1 TVMSRA
7 VTNRAGFTTAMGL
20 VIEREIMV
28 RLKSKAFMISTILSI
43 VILGVLVGVSGALP
57 SLFSSTDRV
66 AVTSASAQAVAGID
80 DIEPVDVD
88 DANEARALVTAEEV
102 EAAVVES
109 PDSPTGLAVLSLR
122 SAPES
127 LIASLSLTPEVE
139 LLDPD
144 APDPTLT
151 SFIGLGLGLVF
162 FMAAMTFGNTIA
174 SSVVEEK
181 QSRIVEIL
189 LASTSARV
197 LMFGKVIACTILA
210 FAQIGPTAVA
220 VLTGAAISG
229 NDLVLG
235 KVAEPIACAVT
246 AFAQLGLTAVAVM
259 TGAAIGGT
267 DVVLGKVAGSIAWF
281 VPLFVV
287 GFVMVAALYA
297 AAASMVSRPED
308 LASTSMPIMM
318 LIFLPYMGVII
329 FSSNEA
335 VMAVLSYIPFSAAV
349 AVPMRVFLGTIEW
362 WEPLV
367 SLAVL
372 MLTTLLALL
381 LATRIFEGSILRS
394 GPKLSWGQA
403 LKSSS

>member
-1 TVMSRA
+1 MSA
-7 VTNRAGFTTAMGL
+7 TDTTSTDSAHTTQTGANRAGFTTAIGL

-28 RLKSKAFMISTILSI
+28 RLKSKAFMVSTILSI
-43 VILGVLVGVSGALP
+43 VLFGVLVGVSGALP
-57 SLFSSTDRV
+57 SLFSSTDKV
-66 AVTSASAQAVAGID
+66 AVTSAGAKAIEGID
-80 DIEPVDVD
+80 GIEPVAVDDVD
-88 DANEARALVTAEEV
+88 EAKALINSEEV
-102 EAAVVES
+102 ESAVVES
-109 PDSPTGLAVLSLR
+109 EDSPTGVAVLSLR

-127 LIASLSLTPEVE
+127 LIGALSLTPEVE

-144 APDPTLT
+144 APDPALT
-151 SFIGLGLGLVF
+151 YFIGLGLGLVF

-210 FAQIGPTAVA
+210 FAQIGLTAIA
-220 VLTGAAISG
+220 VLAGAAISG

-235 KVAEPIACAVT
+235 KVAEPIA
-246 AFAQLGLTAVAVM
+246 
-259 TGAAIGGT
+259 
-267 DVVLGKVAGSIAWF
+267 WF
-281 VPLFVV
+281 VPLFIV

-297 AAASMVSRPED
+297 AAASMVSRTED
-308 LASTSMPIMM
+308 LPSTSTPIMM

-329 FSSNEA
+329 FSSNET

-349 AVPMRVFLGTIEW
+349 AVPMRVFLGTIAW

-367 SLAVL
+367 SLL
-372 MLTTLLALL
+372 ILIITTLLALL
-381 LATRIFEGSILRS
+381 LATRIFERSILKS
-394 GPKLSWGQA
+394 GPKLTWGQA
-403 LKSSS
+403 LKK

>member
-1 TVMSRA
+1 MSTTDTTTAADSTRKA
-7 VTNRAGFTTAMGL
+7 PVSTKRAGFTTAIGL

-28 RLKSKAFMISTILSI
+28 RLKSKAFMVSTILSI
-43 VILGVLVGVSGALP
+43 VLFGVLVGVSGALP
-57 SLFSSTDRV
+57 SLFSSTDKV
-66 AVTSASAQAVAGID
+66 AVTSAGAKAVEGID
-80 DIEPVDVD
+80 DIETVQVADVD
-88 DANEARALVTAEEV
+88 EAKALITSEEV
-102 EAAVVES
+102 ESAVVES
-109 PDSPTGLAVLSLR
+109 EDSPTGVAVLSLR

-127 LIASLSLTPEVE
+127 LIGALSLTPEVE

-144 APDPTLT
+144 APDPALT
-151 SFIGLGLGLVF
+151 YFIGLGLGLVF

-210 FAQIGPTAVA
+210 FAQIGLTAIA
-220 VLTGAAISG
+220 VLAGAAISG

-235 KVAEPIACAVT
+235 KVAEPIA
-246 AFAQLGLTAVAVM
+246 
-259 TGAAIGGT
+259 
-267 DVVLGKVAGSIAWF
+267 WF
-281 VPLFVV
+281 IPLFIV

-297 AAASMVSRPED
+297 AAASMVSRTED
-308 LASTSMPIMM
+308 LPSTSTPIMM

-329 FSSNEA
+329 FSSNET

-349 AVPMRVFLGTIEW
+349 AVPMRVFLGTIAW

-367 SLAVL
+367 SLL
-372 MLTTLLALL
+372 ILIITTLLALL
-381 LATRIFEGSILRS
+381 LATRIFERSILKS
-394 GPKLSWGQA
+394 GPKLTWGQA
-403 LKSSS
+403 LKQ

>member
-1 TVMSRA
+1 MSTTVTDSA
-7 VTNRAGFTTAMGL
+7 TTDSLNSGSARAGFATAIGL

-28 RLKSKAFMISTILSI
+28 RLKSKAFMVSTILSI
-43 VILGVLVGVSGALP
+43 VLFGVLVGVSGSLP
-57 SLFSSTDRV
+57 TLFSSTDKV
-66 AVTSASAQAVAGID
+66 AVTSAGAKAVEDID
-80 DIEPVDVD
+80 DIEPVAVD
-88 DANEARALVTAEEV
+88 DVAEAKALITSEEV
-102 EAAVVES
+102 ESAVVES
-109 PDSPTGLAVLSLR
+109 TDSPTGVAVLSLR

-127 LIASLSLTPEVE
+127 LIGALSLTPEVE

-144 APDPTLT
+144 APDPALT
-151 SFIGLGLGLVF
+151 YFIGLGLGLVF

-210 FAQIGPTAVA
+210 FAQIGLTAVA
-220 VLTGAAISG
+220 VLAGAAISG

-235 KVAEPIACAVT
+235 KVAEPIA
-246 AFAQLGLTAVAVM
+246 
-259 TGAAIGGT
+259 
-267 DVVLGKVAGSIAWF
+267 WF
-281 VPLFVV
+281 VPLFIV
-287 GFVMVAALYA
+287 GFVMVAARYA
-297 AAASMVSRPED
+297 AAASMVSRTED
-308 LASTSMPIMM
+308 LPSTSTPIMM

-329 FSSNEA
+329 FSSNET

-367 SLAVL
+367 SLL
-372 MLTTLLALL
+372 ILIGTTLLALL
-381 LATRIFEGSILRS
+381 LATRIFERSILKS
-394 GPKLSWGQA
+394 GPKLTWGQA
-403 LKSSS
+403 LKR

>member
-1 TVMSRA
+1 MSA
-7 VTNRAGFTTAMGL
+7 TDTTSTDSAHTTQTGANRAGFTTAIGL

-28 RLKSKAFMISTILSI
+28 RLKSKAFMVSTILSI
-43 VILGVLVGVSGALP
+43 VLFGVLVGVSGALP
-57 SLFSSTDRV
+57 SLFSSTDKV
-66 AVTSASAQAVAGID
+66 AVTSAGAKAIEGID
-80 DIEPVDVD
+80 GIEPVAVDDVD
-88 DANEARALVTAEEV
+88 EAKALINSEEV
-102 EAAVVES
+102 ESAVVES
-109 PDSPTGLAVLSLR
+109 EDSPTGVAVLSLR

-127 LIASLSLTPEVE
+127 LIGALSLTPEVE

-144 APDPTLT
+144 APDPALT
-151 SFIGLGLGLVF
+151 YFIGLGLGLVF

-210 FAQIGPTAVA
+210 FAQIGLTAIA
-220 VLTGAAISG
+220 VLAGAAISG
-229 NDLVLG
+229 NDMVLG
-235 KVAEPIACAVT
+235 KVAEPIA
-246 AFAQLGLTAVAVM
+246 
-259 TGAAIGGT
+259 
-267 DVVLGKVAGSIAWF
+267 WF
-281 VPLFVV
+281 VPLFIV

-297 AAASMVSRPED
+297 AAASMVSRTED
-308 LASTSMPIMM
+308 LPSTSTPIMM

-329 FSSNEA
+329 FSSNET

-349 AVPMRVFLGTIEW
+349 AVPMRVFLGTIAW

-367 SLAVL
+367 SLLILIV
-372 MLTTLLALL
+372 TTLLALL
-381 LATRIFEGSILRS
+381 LATRIFERSILKS

-403 LKSSS
+403 LKR

>member
-1 TVMSRA
+1 MSTTDTTTAADSTRKA
-7 VTNRAGFTTAMGL
+7 PVSTKRAGFTTAIGL

-28 RLKSKAFMISTILSI
+28 RLKSKAFMVSTILSI
-43 VILGVLVGVSGALP
+43 VLFGVLVGVSGALP
-57 SLFSSTDRV
+57 SLFSSTDKV
-66 AVTSASAQAVAGID
+66 AVTSAGAKAVEGID
-80 DIEPVDVD
+80 DIETVQVADVD
-88 DANEARALVTAEEV
+88 EANALITSEEV

-109 PDSPTGLAVLSLR
+109 EDSPTGVAVLSLR

-127 LIASLSLTPEVE
+127 LIGALSLTPEVE

-144 APDPTLT
+144 APDPALT
-151 SFIGLGLGLVF
+151 YFIGLGLGLVF

-210 FAQIGPTAVA
+210 FAQIGLTAIA
-220 VLTGAAISG
+220 VLAGAAISG

-235 KVAEPIACAVT
+235 KVAEPIA
-246 AFAQLGLTAVAVM
+246 
-259 TGAAIGGT
+259 
-267 DVVLGKVAGSIAWF
+267 WF
-281 VPLFVV
+281 VPLFIV

-297 AAASMVSRPED
+297 AAASMVSRTED
-308 LASTSMPIMM
+308 LPSTSTPIMM

-329 FSSNEA
+329 FSSNET

-349 AVPMRVFLGTIEW
+349 AVPMRVFLGTIAW

-367 SLAVL
+367 SLL
-372 MLTTLLALL
+372 ILIITTLLALL
-381 LATRIFEGSILRS
+381 LATRIFERSILKS
-394 GPKLSWGQA
+394 GPKLTWGQA
-403 LKSSS
+403 LKK

>member
-1 TVMSRA
+1 MSTTDTTTAADSTRKA
-7 VTNRAGFTTAMGL
+7 PVSTKRAGFTTAIGL

-28 RLKSKAFMISTILSI
+28 RLKSKAFMVSTILSI
-43 VILGVLVGVSGALP
+43 VLFGVLVGVSGALP
-57 SLFSSTDRV
+57 SLFSSTDKV
-66 AVTSASAQAVAGID
+66 AVTSAGAKAVEGID
-80 DIEPVDVD
+80 DIETVQVADVD
-88 DANEARALVTAEEV
+88 EAKALITSEEV
-102 EAAVVES
+102 ESAVVES
-109 PDSPTGLAVLSLR
+109 EDSPTGVAVLSLR

-127 LIASLSLTPEVE
+127 LIGELSLTPEVE

-144 APDPTLT
+144 APDPALT
-151 SFIGLGLGLVF
+151 YFIGLGLGLVF

-210 FAQIGPTAVA
+210 FAQIGLTAIA
-220 VLTGAAISG
+220 VLAGAAISG

-235 KVAEPIACAVT
+235 KVAEPIA
-246 AFAQLGLTAVAVM
+246 
-259 TGAAIGGT
+259 
-267 DVVLGKVAGSIAWF
+267 WF
-281 VPLFVV
+281 VPLFIV

-297 AAASMVSRPED
+297 AAASMVSRTED
-308 LASTSMPIMM
+308 LPSTSTPIMM

-329 FSSNEA
+329 FSSNET

-349 AVPMRVFLGTIEW
+349 AVPMRVFLGTIAW

-367 SLAVL
+367 SLL
-372 MLTTLLALL
+372 ILIITTLLALL
-381 LATRIFEGSILRS
+381 LATRIFERSILKS
-394 GPKLSWGQA
+394 GPKLTWGQA
-403 LKSSS
+403 LKQ

>member
-1 TVMSRA
+1 MSTTDTTTAADSTRKA
-7 VTNRAGFTTAMGL
+7 PVSTKRAGFTTAIGL

-28 RLKSKAFMISTILSI
+28 RLKSKAFMVSTILSI
-43 VILGVLVGVSGALP
+43 VLFGVLVGVSGALP
-57 SLFSSTDRV
+57 SLFSSTDKV
-66 AVTSASAQAVAGID
+66 AVTSAGAKAVEGID
-80 DIEPVDVD
+80 DIETVQVADVD
-88 DANEARALVTAEEV
+88 EAKSLITSEEV
-102 EAAVVES
+102 ESAVVES
-109 PDSPTGLAVLSLR
+109 EDSPTGVAVLSLR

-127 LIASLSLTPEVE
+127 LIGALSLTPEVE

-144 APDPTLT
+144 APDPALT
-151 SFIGLGLGLVF
+151 YFIGLGLGLVF

-210 FAQIGPTAVA
+210 FAQIGLTAIA
-220 VLTGAAISG
+220 VLAGAAISG

-235 KVAEPIACAVT
+235 KVAEPIA
-246 AFAQLGLTAVAVM
+246 
-259 TGAAIGGT
+259 
-267 DVVLGKVAGSIAWF
+267 WF
-281 VPLFVV
+281 VPLFIV

-297 AAASMVSRPED
+297 AAASMVSRTED
-308 LASTSMPIMM
+308 LPSTSTPIMM

-329 FSSNEA
+329 FSSNET

-349 AVPMRVFLGTIEW
+349 AVPMRVFLGTIAW

-367 SLAVL
+367 SLL
-372 MLTTLLALL
+372 ILIITTLLALL
-381 LATRIFEGSILRS
+381 LATRTFERSILKS
-394 GPKLSWGQA
+394 GPKLTWGQA
-403 LKSSS
+403 LKK

>member
-1 TVMSRA
+1 MSTTDTTTAADSTRKA
-7 VTNRAGFTTAMGL
+7 PVSTKRAGFTTAIGL

-28 RLKSKAFMISTILSI
+28 RLKSKAFMVSTILSI
-43 VILGVLVGVSGALP
+43 VLFGVLVGVSGALP
-57 SLFSSTDRV
+57 SLFSSTDKV
-66 AVTSASAQAVAGID
+66 AVTSAGAKAIEGID
-80 DIEPVDVD
+80 DIEPVAVDDVD
-88 DANEARALVTAEEV
+88 EATALITSEEV
-102 EAAVVES
+102 ESAVVES
-109 PDSPTGLAVLSLR
+109 EDSPTGVAVLSLR

-127 LIASLSLTPEVE
+127 LIGALSLTPEVE

-144 APDPTLT
+144 APDPALT
-151 SFIGLGLGLVF
+151 YFIGLGLGLVF

-210 FAQIGPTAVA
+210 FAQIGLTAIA
-220 VLTGAAISG
+220 VLAGAAISG

-235 KVAEPIACAVT
+235 KVAEPIA
-246 AFAQLGLTAVAVM
+246 
-259 TGAAIGGT
+259 
-267 DVVLGKVAGSIAWF
+267 WF
-281 VPLFVV
+281 VPLFIV

-297 AAASMVSRPED
+297 AAASMVSRTED
-308 LASTSMPIMM
+308 LPSTSTPIMM

-329 FSSNEA
+329 FSSNET

-349 AVPMRVFLGTIEW
+349 AVPMRVFLGTIAW

-367 SLAVL
+367 SLLILIV
-372 MLTTLLALL
+372 TTLLALL
-381 LATRIFEGSILRS
+381 LATRIFERSILQS
-394 GPKLSWGQA
+394 GPKLTWGQA
-403 LKSSS
+403 LKR

>member
-1 TVMSRA
+1 MSA
-7 VTNRAGFTTAMGL
+7 TDTTSTDSAHTTQTGANRAGFTTAIGL

-28 RLKSKAFMISTILSI
+28 RLKSKAFMVSTILSI
-43 VILGVLVGVSGALP
+43 VLFGVLVGVSGALP
-57 SLFSSTDRV
+57 SLFSSTDKV
-66 AVTSASAQAVAGID
+66 AVTSAGAKAIEGID
-80 DIEPVDVD
+80 GIEPVAVDDVD
-88 DANEARALVTAEEV
+88 EAKALINSEEV
-102 EAAVVES
+102 ESAVVES
-109 PDSPTGLAVLSLR
+109 EDSPTGVAVLSLR

-127 LIASLSLTPEVE
+127 LIGALSLTPEVE

-144 APDPTLT
+144 APDPALT
-151 SFIGLGLGLVF
+151 YFIGLGLGLVF

-210 FAQIGPTAVA
+210 FAQIGLTAVA
-220 VLTGAAISG
+220 VLAGAAISG
-229 NDLVLG
+229 NDMVLG
-235 KVAEPIACAVT
+235 KVAEPIA
-246 AFAQLGLTAVAVM
+246 
-259 TGAAIGGT
+259 
-267 DVVLGKVAGSIAWF
+267 WF
-281 VPLFVV
+281 IPLFIV

-297 AAASMVSRPED
+297 AAASMVSRTED
-308 LASTSMPIMM
+308 LPSTSTPIMM

-329 FSSNEA
+329 FSSNET

-349 AVPMRVFLGTIEW
+349 AVPMRVFLGTIAW

-367 SLAVL
+367 SLLILIV
-372 MLTTLLALL
+372 TTLLALL
-381 LATRIFEGSILRS
+381 LATRIFERSILKS

-403 LKSSS
+403 LKQ

>member
-1 TVMSRA
+1 MSA
-7 VTNRAGFTTAMGL
+7 TDTTSTDSAHTTQTGANRAGFTTAIGL

-28 RLKSKAFMISTILSI
+28 RLKSKAFMVSTILSI
-43 VILGVLVGVSGALP
+43 VLFGVLVGVSGALP
-57 SLFSSTDRV
+57 SLFSSTDKV
-66 AVTSASAQAVAGID
+66 AVTSAGAKAVEGID
-80 DIEPVDVD
+80 DIETVQVADVD
-88 DANEARALVTAEEV
+88 EAKALITSEEV
-102 EAAVVES
+102 ESAVVES
-109 PDSPTGLAVLSLR
+109 EDSPTGVAVLSLR

-127 LIASLSLTPEVE
+127 LIGALSLTPEVE

-144 APDPTLT
+144 APDPALT
-151 SFIGLGLGLVF
+151 YFIGLGLGLVF

-210 FAQIGPTAVA
+210 FAQIGLTAIA
-220 VLTGAAISG
+220 VLAGAAISG

-235 KVAEPIACAVT
+235 KVAEPIA
-246 AFAQLGLTAVAVM
+246 
-259 TGAAIGGT
+259 
-267 DVVLGKVAGSIAWF
+267 WF
-281 VPLFVV
+281 VPLFIV

-297 AAASMVSRPED
+297 AAASMVSRTED
-308 LASTSMPIMM
+308 LPSTSTPIMM

-329 FSSNEA
+329 FSSNET

-349 AVPMRVFLGTIEW
+349 AVPMRVFLGTIAW

-367 SLAVL
+367 SLL
-372 MLTTLLALL
+372 ILIITTLLALL
-381 LATRIFEGSILRS
+381 LATRIFERSILKS
-394 GPKLSWGQA
+394 GPKLTWGQA
-403 LKSSS
+403 LKQ

>member
-1 TVMSRA
+1 MSTTDTTTAADSTRKSP
-7 VTNRAGFTTAMGL
+7 VSTNRAGFTTAIGL

-28 RLKSKAFMISTILSI
+28 RLKSKAFMVSTILSI
-43 VILGVLVGVSGALP
+43 VLFGVLVGVSGALP
-57 SLFSSTDRV
+57 SLFSSTDKV
-66 AVTSASAQAVAGID
+66 AVTSAGAKAIEGID
-80 DIEPVDVD
+80 DIEPVAVD
-88 DANEARALVTAEEV
+88 DIDEAKALITSEKV
-102 EAAVVES
+102 ESAVVES
-109 PDSPTGLAVLSLR
+109 QNSPTGVAVLSLR

-127 LIASLSLTPEVE
+127 LIGALSLTPEVE

-144 APDPTLT
+144 APDPALT
-151 SFIGLGLGLVF
+151 YFIGLGLGLVF

-210 FAQIGPTAVA
+210 FAQIGLTAVA
-220 VLTGAAISG
+220 VLAGAAISG

-235 KVAEPIACAVT
+235 KVAEPIA
-246 AFAQLGLTAVAVM
+246 
-259 TGAAIGGT
+259 
-267 DVVLGKVAGSIAWF
+267 WF
-281 VPLFVV
+281 VPLFIV

-297 AAASMVSRPED
+297 AAASMVSRTED
-308 LASTSMPIMM
+308 LPSTSTPIMM

-329 FSSNEA
+329 FSSNET

-349 AVPMRVFLGTIEW
+349 AVPMRVFLGTIAW

-367 SLAVL
+367 SLLILIV
-372 MLTTLLALL
+372 TTLLALL
-381 LATRIFEGSILRS
+381 LATRIFERSILQS
-394 GPKLSWGQA
+394 GPKLTWGQA
-403 LKSSS
+403 LKR

>member
-1 TVMSRA
+1 MSTESLTRTDTA
-7 VTNRAGFTTAMGL
+7 GNRAGFTTAIGL

-28 RLKSKAFMISTILSI
+28 RLKSRAFMISTILSI

-57 SLFSSTDRV
+57 SLFSSTDKV
-66 AVTSASAQAVAGID
+66 AVTSAGAEAVKGID
-80 DIEPVDVD
+80 DIEPVVVDDVD
-88 DANEARALVTAEEV
+88 EAKALVTSENV
-102 EAAVVES
+102 DAAVVDSE
-109 PDSPTGLAVLSLR
+109 DSPTGVAVLSLR

-144 APDPTLT
+144 APDPALT
-151 SFIGLGLGLVF
+151 YFIGLGLGLVF

-210 FAQIGPTAVA
+210 FAQIGLTAVA
-220 VLTGAAISG
+220 VLAGAAISG

-235 KVAEPIACAVT
+235 KVAEPIA
-246 AFAQLGLTAVAVM
+246 
-259 TGAAIGGT
+259 
-267 DVVLGKVAGSIAWF
+267 WF
-281 VPLFVV
+281 VPLFIV

-297 AAASMVSRPED
+297 AAASMVSRTED
-308 LASTSMPIMM
+308 LPSTSTPIMM
-318 LIFLPYMGVII
+318 LIFLPYMAVII

-335 VMAVLSYIPFSAAV
+335 VMGVLSYIPFSAAV

-367 SLAVL
+367 SLLILAA
-372 MLTTLLALL
+372 TTLLALV
-381 LATRIFEGSILRS
+381 LATRIFERSILRS

-403 LKSSS
+403 LKRG

>member
-1 TVMSRA
+1 MSA
-7 VTNRAGFTTAMGL
+7 TDTTSTDSAHTTQTGANRAGFTTAIGL

-28 RLKSKAFMISTILSI
+28 RLKSKAFMVSTILSI
-43 VILGVLVGVSGALP
+43 VLFGVLVGVSGALP
-57 SLFSSTDRV
+57 SLFSSTDKV
-66 AVTSASAQAVAGID
+66 AVTSAGAKAIEGID
-80 DIEPVDVD
+80 GIEPVAVDDVD
-88 DANEARALVTAEEV
+88 EAKALINSEEV
-102 EAAVVES
+102 ESAVVES
-109 PDSPTGLAVLSLR
+109 EDSPTGVAVLSLR

-127 LIASLSLTPEVE
+127 LIGALSLTPEVE

-144 APDPTLT
+144 APDPALT
-151 SFIGLGLGLVF
+151 YFIGLGLGLVF

-210 FAQIGPTAVA
+210 FAQIGLTAVA
-220 VLTGAAISG
+220 VLAGAAISG
-229 NDLVLG
+229 NDMVLG
-235 KVAEPIACAVT
+235 KVAEPIA
-246 AFAQLGLTAVAVM
+246 
-259 TGAAIGGT
+259 
-267 DVVLGKVAGSIAWF
+267 WF
-281 VPLFVV
+281 IPLFIV

-297 AAASMVSRPED
+297 AAASMVSRTED
-308 LASTSMPIMM
+308 LPSTSTPIMM

-329 FSSNEA
+329 FSSNET

-349 AVPMRVFLGTIEW
+349 AVPMRVFLGTIAW

-367 SLAVL
+367 SLLILIV
-372 MLTTLLALL
+372 TTLLALL
-381 LATRIFEGSILRS
+381 LATRIFERSILKS

-403 LKSSS
+403 LKK

>member
-1 TVMSRA
+1 MSTTDTTTAADSTRKA
-7 VTNRAGFTTAMGL
+7 PVSTKRAGFTTAIGL

-28 RLKSKAFMISTILSI
+28 RLKSKAFMVSTILSI
-43 VILGVLVGVSGALP
+43 VLFGVLVGVSGALP
-57 SLFSSTDRV
+57 SLFSSTDKV
-66 AVTSASAQAVAGID
+66 AVTSAGAKAVEGID
-80 DIEPVDVD
+80 DIETVQVADVD
-88 DANEARALVTAEEV
+88 EAKALITSEEV
-102 EAAVVES
+102 ESAVVES
-109 PDSPTGLAVLSLR
+109 EDSPTGVAVLSLR

-127 LIASLSLTPEVE
+127 LIGALSLTPEVE

-144 APDPTLT
+144 APDPALT
-151 SFIGLGLGLVF
+151 YFIGLGLGLVF

-210 FAQIGPTAVA
+210 FAQIGLTAIA
-220 VLTGAAISG
+220 VLAGAAISG

-235 KVAEPIACAVT
+235 KVAEPIA
-246 AFAQLGLTAVAVM
+246 
-259 TGAAIGGT
+259 
-267 DVVLGKVAGSIAWF
+267 WF
-281 VPLFVV
+281 VPLFIV

-297 AAASMVSRPED
+297 AAASMVSRTED
-308 LASTSMPIMM
+308 LPSTSTPIMM

-329 FSSNEA
+329 FSSNET

-349 AVPMRVFLGTIEW
+349 AVPMRVFLGTIAW

-367 SLAVL
+367 SLLILIV
-372 MLTTLLALL
+372 TTLLALL
-381 LATRIFEGSILRS
+381 LATRIFERSILKS
-394 GPKLSWGQA
+394 GPKLTWGQA
-403 LKSSS
+403 LKK

>member
-1 TVMSRA
+1 MSTTDTTTAADSTRKA
-7 VTNRAGFTTAMGL
+7 PVSTKRAGFTTAIGL

-28 RLKSKAFMISTILSI
+28 RLKSKAFMVSTILSI
-43 VILGVLVGVSGALP
+43 VLFGVLVGVSGALP
-57 SLFSSTDRV
+57 SLFSSTDKV
-66 AVTSASAQAVAGID
+66 AVTSAGAKAVEGID
-80 DIEPVDVD
+80 DIETVQVADVD
-88 DANEARALVTAEEV
+88 EAKALITSEEV
-102 EAAVVES
+102 ESAVVES
-109 PDSPTGLAVLSLR
+109 EDSPTGVAVLSLR

-127 LIASLSLTPEVE
+127 LIGALSLTPEVE

-144 APDPTLT
+144 APDPALT
-151 SFIGLGLGLVF
+151 YFIGLGLGLVF

-210 FAQIGPTAVA
+210 FAQIGLTAIA
-220 VLTGAAISG
+220 VLAGAAISG

-235 KVAEPIACAVT
+235 KVAEPIA
-246 AFAQLGLTAVAVM
+246 
-259 TGAAIGGT
+259 
-267 DVVLGKVAGSIAWF
+267 WF
-281 VPLFVV
+281 VPLFIV

-297 AAASMVSRPED
+297 AAASMVSRTED
-308 LASTSMPIMM
+308 LPSTSTPIMM

-329 FSSNEA
+329 FSSNET

-349 AVPMRVFLGTIEW
+349 AVPMRVFLGTIAW

-367 SLAVL
+367 SLL
-372 MLTTLLALL
+372 SLIITTLLALL
-381 LATRIFEGSILRS
+381 LATRIFERSILKS
-394 GPKLSWGQA
+394 GPKLTWGQA
-403 LKSSS
+403 LKQ

>member
-1 TVMSRA
+1 MSTTDTTTAADSTRKA
-7 VTNRAGFTTAMGL
+7 PVSTKRAGFTTAIGL

-28 RLKSKAFMISTILSI
+28 RLKSKAFMVSAILSI
-43 VILGVLVGVSGALP
+43 VLFGVLVGVSGALP
-57 SLFSSTDRV
+57 SLFSSTDKV
-66 AVTSASAQAVAGID
+66 AVTSAGAKAVEGID
-80 DIEPVDVD
+80 DIETVQVADVD
-88 DANEARALVTAEEV
+88 EAKALITSEEV
-102 EAAVVES
+102 ESAVVES
-109 PDSPTGLAVLSLR
+109 EDSPTGVAVLSLR

-127 LIASLSLTPEVE
+127 LIWALSLTPEVE

-144 APDPTLT
+144 APDPALT
-151 SFIGLGLGLVF
+151 YFIGLGLGLVF

-210 FAQIGPTAVA
+210 FAQIGLTAIA
-220 VLTGAAISG
+220 VLAGAAISG

-235 KVAEPIACAVT
+235 KVAEPIA
-246 AFAQLGLTAVAVM
+246 
-259 TGAAIGGT
+259 
-267 DVVLGKVAGSIAWF
+267 WF
-281 VPLFVV
+281 VPLFIV

-297 AAASMVSRPED
+297 AAASMVSRTED
-308 LASTSMPIMM
+308 LPSTSTPIMM

-329 FSSNEA
+329 FSSNET

-367 SLAVL
+367 SLLILIV
-372 MLTTLLALL
+372 TTLLALL
-381 LATRIFEGSILRS
+381 LATRIFERSILKS

-403 LKSSS
+403 LKQ

>member
-1 TVMSRA
+1 MSTTDTTTAADSTRKA
-7 VTNRAGFTTAMGL
+7 PVSTNRAGFTTAIGL

-28 RLKSKAFMISTILSI
+28 RIKSKAFMVSTILSI
-43 VILGVLVGVSGALP
+43 VLFGVLVGVSGALP
-57 SLFSSTDRV
+57 SLFSSTDKV
-66 AVTSASAQAVAGID
+66 AVTSAGAKAVEGID
-80 DIEPVDVD
+80 NIETVEVADID
-88 DANEARALVTAEEV
+88 EAKALITSEEV
-102 EAAVVES
+102 ESAVVES
-109 PDSPTGLAVLSLR
+109 QDSPTGVAVMSLR

-127 LIASLSLTPEVE
+127 LIGALSLTPEVE

-144 APDPTLT
+144 APDPALT
-151 SFIGLGLGLVF
+151 YFIGLGLGLVF

-210 FAQIGPTAVA
+210 FAQIGLTAIA
-220 VLTGAAISG
+220 VLAGAAISG

-235 KVAEPIACAVT
+235 KVAEPIA
-246 AFAQLGLTAVAVM
+246 
-259 TGAAIGGT
+259 
-267 DVVLGKVAGSIAWF
+267 WF
-281 VPLFVV
+281 VPLFIV

-297 AAASMVSRPED
+297 AAASMVSRTED
-308 LASTSMPIMM
+308 LPSTSTPIMM

-329 FSSNEA
+329 FSSNET
-335 VMAVLSYIPFSAAV
+335 VTAVLSYIPFSAAV

-367 SLAVL
+367 SLFILIV
-372 MLTTLLALL
+372 TTLLALL
-381 LATRIFEGSILRS
+381 LATRIFERSILKS
-394 GPKLSWGQA
+394 GPKLTWGQA
-403 LKSSS
+403 LKR

>member
-1 TVMSRA
+1 MSTTDTTTAADSTRKA
-7 VTNRAGFTTAMGL
+7 PVSTKRAGFTTAIGL

-28 RLKSKAFMISTILSI
+28 RLKSKAFMVSTILSI
-43 VILGVLVGVSGALP
+43 VLFGVLVGVSGALP
-57 SLFSSTDRV
+57 SLFSSTDKV
-66 AVTSASAQAVAGID
+66 AVTSAGAKAVEGID
-80 DIEPVDVD
+80 DIETVQVADVD
-88 DANEARALVTAEEV
+88 EAKALITSEEV
-102 EAAVVES
+102 ESAVVES
-109 PDSPTGLAVLSLR
+109 EDSPTGVAVLSLR

-127 LIASLSLTPEVE
+127 LIGALSLTPEVE

-144 APDPTLT
+144 APDPALT
-151 SFIGLGLGLVF
+151 YFIGLGLGLVF

-210 FAQIGPTAVA
+210 FAQIGLTAIA
-220 VLTGAAISG
+220 VLAGAAISG

-235 KVAEPIACAVT
+235 KVADP
-246 AFAQLGLTAVAVM
+246 
-259 TGAAIGGT
+259 
-267 DVVLGKVAGSIAWF
+267 IAWF
-281 VPLFVV
+281 IPLFIV

-297 AAASMVSRPED
+297 AAASMVSRTED
-308 LASTSMPIMM
+308 LPSTSTPIMM

-329 FSSNEA
+329 FSSNET

-367 SLAVL
+367 SLLILIV
-372 MLTTLLALL
+372 TTLLALL
-381 LATRIFEGSILRS
+381 LATRIFERSILKS

-403 LKSSS
+403 LKQ